1 MTASLEKKLAEK
13 RKQYKSQG
21 LSDKEINSRLQQIR
35 VSTVTKPKGA
45 KNATGKALGKKI
57 YRESGSNGYL
67 AALVDPEHHPPT
79 GVPDEFGRLVHRCSI
94 ITQHKAVFKDG
105 ASSAIVR
112 PTLQNLLQ
120 ATTDQGTAEY
130 FTRTFS
136 VISGSKLVQNGRRPD
151 YYDTS
156 VPTDYTLRNRKMIAT
171 EGSSYLIWSPP
182 ENDEGDPSPLSVQII
197 NGFATKC
204 VPIEGTSGGNVTVS
218 GDMVNTSG
226 LGVTPYCKVWDGTSV
241 TKITAF
247 TFTNTGPFTIAL
259 PFGATQTHLF
269 EYGIEVTGGAGVVEL
284 ESIYTSILVTLPV
297 DPGTMNSYNIGTTND
312 YELLKASGRTFRI
325 SALSAWVI
333 YNGAMTSNGQLAS
346 AFVETRDDPQS
357 TGLVTY
363 ANLSMIPNS
372 YVGPLNKGS
381 YTFWEPIGIEDLK
394 FHEIN
399 YFDETMPFIGIAMTA
414 NDAAAQEVTIR
425 ICAHV
430 ELQTTNQV
438 LGPRP
443 SIIEPNLIIEAFKA
457 VRGITNSMENDS
469 HLRKIADIIQK
480 GLNVAGDVSGIAS
493 AVAAMM
499 GQPELAVP
507 LGAISVGSLQSANL
521 MNRY

>member
-1 MTASLEKKLAEK
+1 MTASLEKKLVEK
-13 RKQYKSQG
+13 RRQYKSEG

-35 VSTVTKPKGA
+35 VSTVAKPKGS
-45 KNATGKALGKKI
+45 KNATGKALGKRI
-57 YRESGSNGYL
+57 LESSGSNGYL

-105 ASSAIVR
+105 QSSAIVR
-112 PTLQNLLQ
+112 PTLQNILQ
-120 ATTDQGTAEY
+120 ATTDSLVANYVSQ
-130 FTRTFS
+130 TFS
-136 VISGSKLVQNGRRPD
+136 VISGSKLIQNGRRSD

-156 VPTDYTLRNRKMIAT
+156 VPTISTVRNRKMVSG
-171 EGSSYLIWSPP
+171 EGSSFLIWNAP
-182 ENDEGDPSPLSVQII
+182 ENTEGDPIPLGIQVI
-197 NGFATKC
+197 NGYTTKC
-204 VPIEGTSGGNVTVS
+204 IPIEGTGGGTFVVAGS
-218 GDMVNTSG
+218 VINTSG
-226 LGVTPYCKVWDGTSV
+226 LTITPYCNVWSGTAV
-241 TKITAF
+241 TKL
-247 TFTNTGPFTIAL
+247 TGTPFTSTGDFSVNIVWA
-259 PFGATQTHLF
+259 ASQTHLF
-269 EYGIEVTGGAGVVEL
+269 EYGLEVTGGAGTVEL
-284 ESIYTSILVTLPV
+284 ESIYTTTTITLPV
-297 DPGTMNSYNIGTTND
+297 DPGTMDSFDIGTEND
-312 YELLKASGRTFRI
+312 YELLKTSGRTFRI

-346 AFVETRDDPQS
+346 AFVETRDDPQA

-363 ANLSMIPNS
+363 ANLSMVPNS

-381 YTFWEPIGIEDLK
+381 YTFWEPIGVEDLR

-399 YFDETMPFIGIAMTA
+399 YFDETMPFIGIAMSA

-443 SIIEPNLIIEAFKA
+443 SIIEPQLIIDAFKA

-469 HLRKIADIIQK
+469 HLRKVADIIQK
-480 GLNVAGDVSGIAS
+480 GLNVAGDVSGIA
-493 AVAAMM
+493 ATIAAMM
-499 GQPELAVP
+499 GQPEFAVP
-507 LGAISVGSLQSANL
+507 LGAFSAGSLQSANL